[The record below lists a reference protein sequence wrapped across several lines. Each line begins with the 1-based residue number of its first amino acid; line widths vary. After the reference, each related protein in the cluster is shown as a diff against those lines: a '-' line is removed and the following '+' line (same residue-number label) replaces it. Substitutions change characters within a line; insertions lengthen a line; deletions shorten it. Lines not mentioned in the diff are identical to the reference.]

1 VILNRRS
8 LVIGAGALIAT
19 GPARAQDDGGL
30 TLTGRVD
37 MTG

>member
-8 LVIGAGALIAT
+8 LVIGTGALIAT
-19 GPARAQDDGGL
+19 GPARAQDDADP
-30 TLTGRVD
+30 TLTGRVG

>member
-19 GPARAQDDGGL
+19 GPARTQDDAGPI
-30 TLTGRVD
+30 LTGRVD

>member
-19 GPARAQDDGGL
+19 GPARAQDDAGL
-30 TLTGRVD
+30 NLTGRVD

>member
-8 LVIGAGALIAT
+8 LVIGAGDLIAT
-19 GPARAQDDGGL
+19 GRARAQDDAGL
-30 TLTGRVD
+30 TLTGRAG